1 MRWKGRRKS
10 SNVND
15 MRGGASGGSR
25 GGRGGISFPRSMGR
39 RGSGRR
45 IPMGGGSRRAG
56 GGMGIGT
63 MIIIGIVLWF
73 LGINPLTLLG
83 GMGGG
88 LGGGLGPSLSPNT
101 SQPQYDRSS
110 GTGGRNDEMKAFMAT
125 ILGSTEEIWKGV
137 FKAYGKSYPNPK
149 LNLFTGQVRSA
160 CGLASAA
167 SGPFYC
173 PGDSEVYI
181 DLSFYKQLATE
192 FGAKGD
198 FAQAYVLA
206 HEVGH
211 HVQNVIGVLPQ
222 FNRMRRSMG
231 KVEVNKM
238 SVKVELQADCFAGI
252 WGHYVN
258 REGWLERGDLE
269 EALVAANQIGD
280 DTIQKRTQGYVVPES
295 FNHGT
300 SEQRR
305 VWFRKGFDS
314 GRMEACD
321 TFKANDL

>member
-1 MRWKGRRKS
+1 MRWKGRKKS

-15 MRGGASGGSR
+15 NR
-25 GGRGGISFPRSMGR
+25 GRGGGFGFPGGMGSAG
-39 RGSGRR
+39 RGMQ
-45 IPMGGGSRRAG
+45 IPMGRSGG

-73 LGINPLTLLG
+73 LGINPLKLLG
-83 GMGGG
+83 GGSGGN
-88 LGGGLGPSLSPNT
+88 LGGGFAPSSPAPQ
-101 SQPQYDRSS
+101 SQQVDRSKPR
-110 GTGGRNDEMKAFMAT
+110 TNDQQSEFVKT
-125 ILGSTEEIWKGV
+125 ILGSTEEVWTSLFKG
-137 FKAYGKSYPNPK
+137 YGKNYPVPE
-149 LNLFTGQVRSA
+149 LNLFSGQVRSA
-160 CGLASAA
+160 CGMASAA

-181 DLSFYKQLATE
+181 DLAFYQQLERDFKA
-192 FGAKGD
+192 GGD

-238 SVKVELQADCFAGI
+238 SVKVELQADCFAGV
-252 WGHYVN
+252 WGHYVAK
-258 REGWLERGDLE
+258 EGWLEAGDLE

-280 DTIQKRTQGYVVPES
+280 DAIQKRTQGYVVPES

-305 VWFRKGFDS
+305 FWFRRGFET
-314 GRMEACD
+314 GRIESCD
-321 TFKANDL
+321 TFKAKRL